1 MLYKGNNKIGKVY
14 LGDTSIGKIYLGDE
28 LVYQKEKPAPKRV
41 KSVTISLPAWGNAER
56 VWWESVP
63 RAVKDTSSGYYLDIT
78 IGGVGFRLR
87 GKGGSK
93 RATLSVSSTTAK
105 ITLPDNVVIT
115 EDKVYSGMS
124 LSLTTKMPPTTSKA
138 TYTSSNDSY
147 KKHAT
152 FWFDNA
158 PFIPGTKLKGHV
170 TRRRIGDTAT
180 SVTIEASLTGGF
192 PNTPVIKSTHALSD
206 GTRFEEKSYNASEF
220 QKLATHGVSYLV
232 TFAPLFIFTTNG
244 NATIGKDPTLVTP
257 EATHKFSMKVTKV
270 ETF

>member
-1 MLYKGNNKIGKVY
+1 MLYKGNDKIGKVY

-41 KSVTISLPAWGNAER
+41 KSVTIALPAWGNAER

-93 RATLSVSSTTAK
+93 RAALSVGSTTAK

-115 EDKVYSGMS
+115 DDKVYSGMS
-124 LSLTTKMPPTTSKA
+124 LSLTTKMPSTTNKA
-138 TYTSSNDSY
+138 TYKYSNSSYGRDAFY
-147 KKHAT
+147 R
-152 FWFDNA
+152 FDNA
-158 PFIPGTKLKGHV
+158 PFIPNTMLKANIVAPRWTSRLKVESKL
-170 TRRRIGDTAT
+170 TSTASTTT
-180 SVTIEASLTGGF
+180 SVLTTEINMLTTLGLDMYIY
-192 PNTPVIKSTHALSD
+192 TED
-206 GTRFEEKSYNASEF
+206 RFKELAVNNV
-220 QKLATHGVSYLV
+220 LATWKELKPSVYLTAADGMNV
-232 TFAPLFIFTTNG
+232 KTE
-244 NATIGKDPTLVTP
+244 PTLVTP